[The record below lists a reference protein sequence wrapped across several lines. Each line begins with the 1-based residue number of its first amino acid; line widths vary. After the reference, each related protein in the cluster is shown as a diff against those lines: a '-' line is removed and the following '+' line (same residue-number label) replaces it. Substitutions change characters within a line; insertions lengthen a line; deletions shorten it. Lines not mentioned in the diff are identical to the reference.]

1 MVQNMA
7 QVAEWPSF
15 SLIIE
20 TENLSSAELEGLG
33 RSLDSLS
40 AQTIPPDC
48 ANEVLILESG
58 DVPREMIEHLCSRYP
73 WLTVRAIESDVD
85 YYAAKMRGVT
95 LTTGE
100 VTVFADSDCI
110 YESDWLCNLLTPF
123 AQESTIQIVA
133 GETTTSADGPYGLG
147 VALTYIFPRWTG
159 QRQLCPTS
167 FYFFNNV
174 AFRRQ
179 FLLEH
184 PLPADLTLY
193 RGNCV
198 IHAHTLKRQGTAIW
212 RQPTA
217 RACHAAPNGGAH
229 FFWRYVL
236 LGYDGILIDRLR
248 RANGQPDAYAVIRP
262 IADLGACLKLVV
274 AKVAKAGI
282 RCGQLLVEQ
291 PGCIIDL
298 PLGSLVALTAL
309 LLFFAGLVIGYL
321 RPDFFRTPAGRVE
334 ANWELS

>member
-1 MVQNMA
+1 MVQNTA
-7 QVAEWPSF
+7 QVAKWPSF

-20 TENLSSAELEGLG
+20 TENLSSAELQGLG

-58 DVPREMIEHLCSRYP
+58 DLPREMVEHLCSRYP
-73 WLTVRAIESDVD
+73 WLTVRAIESEMD
-85 YYAAKMRGVT
+85 YYAAKMRGVA
-95 LTTGE
+95 LTTSE

-123 AQESTIQIVA
+123 GHDSTIQVVA
-133 GETTTSADGPYGLG
+133 GETTTSANGPYGLG

-159 QRQLCPTS
+159 QSELRPTNS
-167 FYFFNNV
+167 YFFNNV

-198 IHAHTLKRQGTAIW
+198 IHAHTLKRNGIVIW

-248 RANGQPDAYAVIRP
+248 RANGQSDAYAEVRP
-262 IADLGACLKLVV
+262 IADLAVCLKLAA
-274 AKVAKAGI
+274 AKVVKAAG
-282 RCGQLLVEQ
+282 RCGQLLLEQ
-291 PGCIIDL
+291 PGCIINL
-298 PLGSLVALTAL
+298 PLGSLVALASL
-309 LLFFAGLVIGYL
+309 LLFFAGLLIGYL